1 MLKNVFFFVR
11 FFVQICYLILTLYSM
26 KTKLI
31 FFGMLCF
38 NLSFGQNNSN
48 QAVNGTLQLSNL
60 INPSLPLPQTAEV
73 FRFAPGIVT
82 QLDAGNNFDLSLN
95 SPLNS
100 RWFSLGGINTGPGRR
115 AYGLRF
121 QAGTKA
127 LTFGYQN
134 VNEPLDINPRIQWI
148 GAPDPANSSLNTL
161 GNLEFRV
168 ADSFTSTVST
178 LVATMKPDGST
189 IFGDNQLSKAPRR
202 LVVTNQGGNFDES
215 IGIESTASNASFA
228 IGVKGVSGGLN
239 DFGAGIYGQASLGFQ
254 QWAGYFDGRIFATSY
269 QRPSDRRLKYNI
281 ALDKDILNRLAQTQ
295 AVTYNYIKSEN
306 LNLTEGLQHGFIAQ
320 DLEKVFPEL
329 VVEVVKPIFDKS
341 GSVTSTMNFKT
352 IDYMG
357 LISVLTGG
365 IQELNSKVIALEKQ
379 LAERDQK
386 TDRKSM
392 SPSETTKGA
401 YMQQNIPNPFGDQ
414 TTISYQ
420 LPESTNTAEIMV
432 FDLNGR
438 LIKNYPINKNESE
451 ITIKAS
457 EIGSGLFIY
466 SLVQNGQELM
476 SKKMI
481 VK

>member
-1 MLKNVFFFVR
+1 M
-11 FFVQICYLILTLYSM
+11 
-26 KTKLI
+26 
-31 FFGMLCF
+31 CF
-38 NLSFGQNNSN
+38 KLSFGQAPFNQSNDFVRTVINNPTN
-48 QAVNGTLQLSNL
+48 PLS
-60 INPSLPLPQTAEV
+60 SEV
-73 FRFAPGIVT
+73 FRFRSGLVT
-82 QLDAGNNFDLSLN
+82 QLDSGNNFDLSPN

-189 IFGDNQLSKAPRR
+189 IFGDINALSNNNVQVSIFNNGVFNDNALGLDVAVKNGFDQLIAVRGRATTS
-202 LVVTNQGGNFDES
+202 S
-215 IGIESTASNASFA
+215 IFA
-228 IGVKGVSGGLN
+228 
-239 DFGAGIYGQASLGFQ
+239 AGIYGSSLNGTN
-254 QWAGYFDGRIFATSY
+254 QWAGFFDGPIFSTSFIK
-269 QRPSDRRLKYNI
+269 PSDERLKSNI
-281 ALDKDILNRLAQTQ
+281 QPDKGFLEKIATLR
-295 AVTYNYIKSEN
+295 AVTYAYNKIDE
-306 LNLTEGLQHGFIAQ
+306 LNLPEGIQHGFIAQ
-320 DLEKVFPEL
+320 ELEKVFPEMIT
-329 VVEVVKPIFDKS
+329 EVNKPVFDNDGKIKS
-341 GSVTSTMNFKT
+341 QFQYKAV
-352 IDYMG
+352 DYMG
-357 LISVLTGG
+357 LISILTGG
-365 IQELNSKVIALEKQ
+365 IQELNAKVIALEKQ
-379 LAERDQK
+379 LAKRDPK

-420 LPESTNTAEIMV
+420 LPEETTSAEMMV

-438 LIKNYPINKNESE
+438 LIKNYPINKNQSE

-466 SLVQNGQELM
+466 SLVQNGQELL